1 MLVTSEGVNTPLP
14 LVSMPDSTVMPPFG
28 QADAGA
34 LLRVVNKTVFLVLA
48 PLELVVVVVLAVVVV
63 VALADDDPLLPP
75 PQALASNATS
85 VAASRFLPPI
95 KT

>member
-1 MLVTSEGVNTPLP
+1 
-14 LVSMPDSTVMPPFG
+14 
-28 QADAGA
+28 
-34 LLRVVNKTVFLVLA
+34 VVNKTAFVVLA
-48 PLELVVVVVLAVVVV
+48 PLVVVVVLAVVV
-63 VALADDDPLLPP
+63 LAPVEDDVLP